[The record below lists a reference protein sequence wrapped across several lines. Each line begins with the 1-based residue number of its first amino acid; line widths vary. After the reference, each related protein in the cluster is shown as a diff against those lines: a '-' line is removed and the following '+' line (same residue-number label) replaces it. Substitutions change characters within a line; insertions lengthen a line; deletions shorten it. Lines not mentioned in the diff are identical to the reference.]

1 MNKNSKLAKKYL
13 AFKKEQDKK
22 FKKFHEAEEKRN
34 KIIEEQPK

>member
-22 FKKFHEAEEKRN
+22 LKEFHKTEEKRN
-34 KIIEEQPK
+34 KMIEEQPK

>member
-22 FKKFHEAEEKRN
+22 LKKFHKAEEKRE
-34 KIIEEQPK
+34 KMIEEQSK

>member
-22 FKKFHEAEEKRN
+22 LKEFHEVEEK
-34 KIIEEQPK
+34 KKAIEENS

>member
-22 FKKFHEAEEKRN
+22 LKEFHEAEKEKQDDRRTT
-34 KIIEEQPK
+34 

>member
-22 FKKFHEAEEKRN
+22 LKEFHKAEEKRE
-34 KIIEEQPK
+34 KMIEEQSK